1 MGGRPREWIL
11 ENLEDLDP
19 REGRQMGVGI
29 VTFLRAILSILHAIT
44 HLILT
49 LTHEIEPRK
58 GLC

>member
-11 ENLEDLDP
+11 ENLEELDP
-19 REGRQMGVGI
+19 REGRLMGAEVF
-29 VTFLRAILSILHAIT
+29 TFLGAILSILHAIT

-49 LTHEIEPRK
+49 LTHEIESRK